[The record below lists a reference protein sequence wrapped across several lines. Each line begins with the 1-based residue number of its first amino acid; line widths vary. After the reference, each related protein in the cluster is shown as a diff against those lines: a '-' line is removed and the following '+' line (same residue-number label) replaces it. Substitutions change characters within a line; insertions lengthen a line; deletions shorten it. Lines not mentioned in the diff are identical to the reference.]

1 MDTPPKITVIVP
13 LFPRHPALRRSLASL
28 RTQTV
33 PPDLVVLVDNGTSPE
48 AESLAAEVPE
58 LPVSIA
64 QAETLDPADG
74 INRAVEFL
82 EQSEF
87 VSILAAGATYE
98 PTRFERCL
106 AAMRNPESF
115 RVPGLTVTGVELVD
129 SLGEPLAPE
138 DPRHAQLDRVWGHGR
153 GGVFPSEWLA
163 AGDFVLAASNL
174 FARRSYLAANPLPVG
189 TAFFAYLAAVQ
200 AAVQNLLVVI
210 DEPLIALN
218 WPGPDNDPSAPATA
232 ALLHAQFAMLSVL
245 REKIAASP
253 ETRRNVAAFRRAAW
267 NNISG
272 LREDLFTQATM
283 LLASHAEPL
292 KVAEAI
298 ERLGGARDFIEPP
311 AYLRDFRAGE
321 ASADPAAYAAAL
333 TRVRAELE
341 ALREEHRRVLRV
353 AEAAQES
360 GWVRFGAWLGDTHAR
375 RIMEMDEETEA
386 SVQPPDGKVEGGGED
401 HPDEVGN
408 KEP

>member
-1 MDTPPKITVIVP
+1 MDTPAKITVIVP

-28 RTQTV
+28 RGQSI
-33 PPDLVVLVDNGTSPE
+33 PPDLVVLLDNGTNPE
-48 AESLAAEVPE
+48 AESLVAEIPE

-64 QAETLDPADG
+64 QADTLDPADG

-82 EQSEF
+82 EQAEF
-87 VSILAAGATYE
+87 VSVLAAGATYE

-106 AAMRNPESF
+106 AAARNPELL
-115 RVPGLTVTGVELVD
+115 RVPGLVVTGVELVD
-129 SLGEPLAPE
+129 SLGGPLPPE
-138 DPRHAQLDRVWGHGR
+138 DPRHAQLERVWAHGR

-174 FARRSYLAANPLPVG
+174 FARRSYLAANPLPTG
-189 TAFFAYLAAVQ
+189 TAYFPYLAAVQ
-200 AAVQNLLVVI
+200 AAVQNLLAVV
-210 DEPLIALN
+210 DEPLLVLN
-218 WPGPDNDPSAPATA
+218 WTGPDNDPSAPATT
-232 ALLHAQFAMLSVL
+232 ALLHAQFAMLAAL

-253 ETRRNVAAFRRAAW
+253 ETRRNVASFRRAAW

-283 LLASHAEPL
+283 LLASHAEPT

-298 ERLGGARDFIEPP
+298 ERLAGARDFIETPT
-311 AYLRDFRAGE
+311 YLRDFRAGE

-333 TRVRAELE
+333 TRIRAELE

-375 RIMEMDEETEA
+375 RIMEMDDETDA
-386 SVQPPDGKVEGGGED
+386 SVQPPNGEVEGGGEN
-401 HPDEVGN
+401 HPDQVGN
-408 KEP
+408 KQP